1 MVAAVLRKENRFK
14 WFPIMLMVSVFQAVS
29 SASIVFRDGVLQP
42 KLLYAFLGLIAY
54 EWLFIIT
61 DIKIFKSSKIEL
73 EVIGFFLS
81 GISMVISGSIYSDY
95 AVKQLISII
104 IGSLIF
110 CIMLWFMRSTDRA
123 MKFRL
128 PVAFMAVGLLA
139 LNLIMARAVNGALN
153 WINIGSFSIQPSE
166 IVKVAFIFVGAATL
180 EKLQTTRSITRYVI
194 FSIGCIGALF
204 LMKDFGTA
212 LIFFVT
218 FIIIA
223 FMRSGDLRTI
233 AMVCTGA
240 LLGAMLIIYFKPYV
254 ANRFATYRHV
264 WEYIN
269 EKGFQQTRVLIYSSS
284 GGLFGLG
291 IGKGRLREVYA
302 ASTDLVFGILCEEW
316 GLILAITVILI
327 FTVFGF
333 FAIKNARKAR
343 STFYSIAAVAAAGL
357 FIFQLSLNVFG
368 VTDLLP
374 LTGVT
379 LPFISRGGSSMLCS
393 WALLSFIRSV
403 GMGGG
408 GTDE

>member
-327 FTVFGF
+327 FTVLGF

-343 STFYSIAAVAAAGL
+343 STFYSIAAAAAAGL

>member
-1 MVAAVLRKENRFK
+1 MAAKISEKENRFK
-14 WFPIMLMVSVFQAVS
+14 WFPIMILVTVFQAVS
-29 SASIVFRDGVLQP
+29 SSSIVFEDGMLQLE
-42 KLLYAFLGLIAY
+42 LLYVFLGLIIY
-54 EWLFIIT
+54 EWIFIIA
-61 DIKIFKSSKIEL
+61 DIKIFKSSNIEL

-81 GISMVISGSIYSDY
+81 GISMVISGSIYAEY
-95 AVKQLISII
+95 ALKQLITII
-104 IGSLIF
+104 VGSLIYCF
-110 CIMLWFMRSTDRA
+110 MLWFMRSTDRA
-123 MKFRL
+123 MRFRL
-128 PVAFMAVGLLA
+128 PVAFMAFGLLA
-139 LNLIMARAVNGALN
+139 MNLIMARAVNGALN

-180 EKLQTTRSITRYVI
+180 EKLQTSRSITRYVL

-264 WEYIN
+264 WEHIN
-269 EKGFQQTRVLIYSSS
+269 DKGFQQTRVLIYSSS

-291 IGKGRLREVYA
+291 IGKGKLREVYA

-316 GLILAITVILI
+316 GLILAITVILV
-327 FTVFGF
+327 FAVFGF
-333 FAIKNARKAR
+333 YAIKNARKAR

-357 FIFQLSLNVFG
+357 LIFQLSLNAFG

-393 WALLSFIRSV
+393 WALLSFIRSA
-403 GMGGG
+403 GMDGG
-408 GTDE
+408 EACE

>member
-14 WFPIMLMVSVFQAVS
+14 WFTIMLMVSVFQAVS

>member
-1 MVAAVLRKENRFK
+1 MAAAIPRKENRFK
-14 WFPIMLMVSVFQAVS
+14 WFPIMLLVTVFQAVS
-29 SASIVFRDGVLQP
+29 SASIVFEGGMLQLE
-42 KLLYAFLGLIAY
+42 LLYVFLGFIIY
-54 EWLFIIT
+54 EWIFIIA
-61 DIKIFKSSKIEL
+61 DIKIFKSSNIEL

-81 GISMVISGSIYSDY
+81 GISMVISGSIYAEY
-95 AVKQLISII
+95 ALKQLITII
-104 IGSLIF
+104 VGSLIF
-110 CIMLWFMRSTDRA
+110 CFMMWFMRSTDRA
-123 MKFRL
+123 MRFRL
-128 PVAFMAVGLLA
+128 PVAFMAVGILA
-139 LNLIMARAVNGALN
+139 MNLIMARAINGALN

-180 EKLQTTRSITRYVI
+180 EKLQTTRSITRYVL

-264 WEYIN
+264 WEHIN
-269 EKGFQQTRVLIYSSS
+269 DKGFQQTRVLIYSSS

-291 IGKGRLREVYA
+291 IGKGKLREVYA

-316 GLILAITVILI
+316 GLILAITVIL
-327 FTVFGF
+327 VFAVLGF
-333 FAIKNARKAR
+333 YAIKNARKAR

-357 FIFQLSLNVFG
+357 LIFQLSLNAFG

-393 WALLSFIRSV
+393 WALLSFIRSA
-403 GMGGG
+403 GMDGG
-408 GTDE
+408 EACE

>member
-81 GISMVISGSIYSDY
+81 GISMVISGSIYSGY

>member
-42 KLLYAFLGLIAY
+42 KLLYAFLGLIVY
-54 EWLFIIT
+54 EWLFIIA